1 MRKLLVLACVLA
13 LPAAA
18 MAQPETIES
27 RDTSLSGLWRIS
39 LPAGFGT
46 NGVTVQFQPM
56 RDVFCRLSETEIH
69 CLNGG
74 YARSGTVARDG
85 RDVHIAW
92 GTMMARMAIDGTY
105 ANGTIDGNFAF
116 KLAGI
121 AHEAPERSHSTRLPP
136 LTVEQDGGGK
146 AALLRQILTEAA
158 AGPLAL
164 PHDAAA
170 IARNEGTLPKGLGK
184 LGGIEAVA
192 WLGYSSRLGHP
203 DQADF
208 FSTYAVEF
216 AGGEL
221 VCGLHQREDGVLDGF
236 VCV

>member
-1 MRKLLVLACVLA
+1 MRKWLAVLCVLV

-18 MAQPETIES
+18 LAQPETIES

-39 LPAGFGT
+39 LPAGFAS

-74 YARSGTVARDG
+74 YSRSGTVARDG
-85 RDVHIAW
+85 RAVHIAW

-136 LTVEQDGGGK
+136 LTPEQDGGGK
-146 AALLRQILTEAA
+146 AALLRLVLTAA
-158 AGPLAL
+158 AAV

-170 IARNEGTLPKGLGK
+170 IARNEGALPKGLGK

-192 WLGYSSRLGHP
+192 YLGLSSRLGHP

-216 AGGEL
+216 TRGEL
-221 VCGLHQREDGVLDGF
+221 VCGLHQRDDGVLDGF

>member
-1 MRKLLVLACVLA
+1 MRKWLAVLLCVLVA
-13 LPAAA
+13 PSAVL
-18 MAQPETIES
+18 AQPETIES

-39 LPAGFGT
+39 LPAGFAS

-74 YARSGTVARDG
+74 YARSGTIDRDG
-85 RDVHIAW
+85 RAVHIAW

-105 ANGTIDGNFAF
+105 SNGVIDGVFAF

-121 AHEAPERSHSTRLPP
+121 AHEAPKRSRSMRLPP

-146 AALLRQILTEAA
+146 AALLRQVLTDPRAV
-158 AGPLAL
+158 PR
-164 PHDAAA
+164 DDAA
-170 IARNEGTLPKGLGK
+170 IARNEGALPKGLGK

-192 WLGYSSRLGHP
+192 WLGLSSRLGHSG
-203 DQADF
+203 QADF

-216 AGGEL
+216 ARGEL

>member
-1 MRKLLVLACVLA
+1 MRKWLAVLLCVLA
-13 LPAAA
+13 AHPVTAL
-18 MAQPETIES
+18 AQPETIES

-39 LPAGFGT
+39 LPAGFAS

-56 RDVFCRLSETEIH
+56 RDVFCRLSDTEIH

-74 YARSGTVARDG
+74 YARDGTITRDS
-85 RDVHIAW
+85 RNVHIAW
-92 GTMMARMAIDGTY
+92 GTMMARMAIDGAY
-105 ANGTIDGNFAF
+105 ADGTIDGKFAF

-121 AHEAPERSHSTRLPP
+121 VHEAPERSRSTRLPP
-136 LTVEQDGGGK
+136 LRPEQDGGGK
-146 AALLRQILTEAA
+146 AALLRQVLTAPGA
-158 AGPLAL
+158 VPR
-164 PHDAAA
+164 DDAA
-170 IARNEGTLPKGLGK
+170 IARNEGALPKELGR

-192 WLGYSSRLGHP
+192 WLGLSPRLGHP
-203 DQADF
+203 NQTDF

-221 VCGLHQREDGVLDGF
+221 VCGLHQRADGVLDAF